1 MYIVTAKEMYKI
13 DRETIGTIG
22 LDAKILMENAGRE
35 ASREI
40 EKRISKEDKVVI
52 LIGGGNNGG
61 DGFVIARVLSEAG
74 YPVKAIQVA
83 PDEKITGDAAYHKEI
98 YRQFGGR
105 VEHYHEAWAD
115 IVLKEADVIID
126 AMLGIGVR
134 GELRGDICTAAR
146 QVNEQDAYVI
156 SIDIPS
162 GLPAEEGLPVF
173 QAIKADAT
181 IMIGAVKQ
189 SAVCQHTSSYY
200 GEWIIADIGFPGS
213 LFQAHTKR
221 RLWTTSSFQES
232 FPKREVNSHKGD
244 HGRGL
249 IIGGSQFMPGSVLMT
264 TKAALRTGAGLLTTA
279 SVKGVISMIAG
290 NIPEAMYI
298 PTSEKN
304 GYVTGI
310 DNIDLSSFDA
320 IAVGIGLGRRE
331 ETGKEILPA
340 LLGFKGPIL
349 VDADG
354 LYHLKSYLTD
364 FGARQAPLILTPHPG
379 ELAALM
385 DMSVSDLLLE
395 PFRCSSEFAKR
406 YNCYLVLKGKHTI
419 ITDPEG
425 NQTVESS
432 GNPGLAKGG
441 SGDVLT
447 GMILAMIMQS
457 KSIFAGINNACFLHG
472 KSADLLVQE
481 KHSEQDLLAGDVIQG
496 IPKAIRT
503 FS

>member
-1 MYIVTAKEMYKI
+1 MYIVTAEEMYRV

-40 EKRISKEDKVVI
+40 EKRISKENKIVI
-52 LIGGGNNGG
+52 LIGSGNNGG
-61 DGFVIARVLSEAG
+61 DGFVIARVLLEAG
-74 YPVKAIQVA
+74 YPVKTIQVA
-83 PDEKITGDAAYHKEI
+83 PDEKITGDVAYHKKI

-105 VEHYHEAWAD
+105 VEQYQESVSETA
-115 IVLKEADVIID
+115 LKEADVIID

-134 GELRGDICTAAR
+134 GELRGDILTAVR
-146 QVNEQDAYVI
+146 QVNEKNDYVI

-162 GLPAEEGLPVF
+162 GLPAEEGSPVF
-173 QAIKADAT
+173 QAVKADAT

-189 SAVCQHTSSYY
+189 SAVCQHTSSYF
-200 GEWIIADIGFPGS
+200 GEWIIADIGFPQS
-213 LFQAHTKR
+213 LFEKQTKR

-232 FPKREVNSHKGD
+232 FPKREENSHKGD

-264 TKAALRTGAGLLTTA
+264 TRAALRTGAGLLTTA
-279 SVKGVISMIAG
+279 SVKDVISMIAG
-290 NIPEAMYI
+290 NNPEAMYI
-298 PTSEKN
+298 STTEKN
-304 GYVTGI
+304 GYIAGI

-320 IAVGIGLGRRE
+320 IAVGIGIGRRE
-331 ETGKEILPA
+331 ETGKEILPT
-340 LLGFKGPIL
+340 LLRYKGPIV

-385 DMSVSDLLLE
+385 DISVSDLLLE
-395 PFRCSSEFAKR
+395 PFRYSADFAKKF
-406 YNCYLVLKGKHTI
+406 NCYLVLKGKHTI
-419 ITDPEG
+419 ITDPGG

-457 KSIFAGINNACFLHG
+457 KSFFAGINNACFLHG

>member
-1 MYIVTAKEMYKI
+1 MYKV
-13 DRETIGTIG
+13 DRETIDTIG

-40 EKRISKEDKVVI
+40 KKRISKEDKVAI
-52 LIGGGNNGG
+52 LIGSGNNGG
-61 DGFVIARVLSEAG
+61 DGFVIARVLSQAG

-83 PDEKITGDAAYHKEI
+83 SDEKITGAAAYHKEI
-98 YRQFGGR
+98 YRRFGGR
-105 VEHYHEAWAD
+105 MERYQEGTAD
-115 IVLKEADVIID
+115 AVLREADVIVD
-126 AMLGIGVR
+126 AMVGIGVR
-134 GELRGDICTAAR
+134 GELRGNILFAAR
-146 QVNEQDAYVI
+146 QVNEQNAYVI

-162 GLPAEEGLPVF
+162 GLPAEEGASIF
-173 QAIKADAT
+173 QAIEADVT

-189 SAVCQHTSSYY
+189 SAVCQYTASYY
-200 GEWIIADIGFPGS
+200 GEWIIADIGFPEN
-213 LFQAHTKR
+213 LFHKHTKR
-221 RLWTTSSFQES
+221 CLWTTSNFRES

-249 IIGGSQFMPGSVLMT
+249 IIGGSQFMPGSILMT
-264 TKAALRTGAGLLTTA
+264 TRAALRTGAGLLTTA

-290 NIPEAMYI
+290 NSPEAMYI
-298 PTSEKN
+298 FTSEKN
-304 GYVTGI
+304 GYITGI
-310 DNIDLSSFDA
+310 DNIDLSGFDA
-320 IAVGIGLGRRE
+320 IAVGVGLGRNE

-340 LLGFKGPIL
+340 LLGFKGPII

-385 DMSVSDLLLE
+385 NMSVSDLLLE
-395 PFRCSSEFAKR
+395 PFRYSYDFAKKF
-406 YNCYLVLKGKHTI
+406 NCYLVLKGKHTI
-419 ITDPEG
+419 ITDPQG

-481 KHSEQDLLAGDVIQG
+481 KHSEQDLLAVDVIQG